1 MCWAPATR
9 APPPPPPQVSL
20 ALVAVAVG
28 LLTYVVIP
36 VAFAL
41 RNLSLVLGVL
51 TAVLV
56 GMLAGLSVVGLAL
69 QPPLEALLLR
79 ALTALGCDAFLYA
92 VAVKN
97 LSGHRT
103 RNTQTAAMVGL
114 AAAFLIFA
122 SAMFTLQVRGDAAAG
137 LARLPRCKLNLAAP
151 TAPS

>member
-1 MCWAPATR
+1 MTGSVLSSGQAAAILFGCFF
-9 APPPPPPQVSL
+9 S
-20 ALVAVAVG
+20 G
-28 LLTYVVIP
+28 LFLRIP

-69 QPPLEALLLR
+69 QPPLEAALLR

-122 SAMFTLQVRGDAAAG
+122 SAMFTLQVRAVHAVRDPAHS
-137 LARLPRCKLNLAAP
+137 LNSP
-151 TAPS
+151 VRS